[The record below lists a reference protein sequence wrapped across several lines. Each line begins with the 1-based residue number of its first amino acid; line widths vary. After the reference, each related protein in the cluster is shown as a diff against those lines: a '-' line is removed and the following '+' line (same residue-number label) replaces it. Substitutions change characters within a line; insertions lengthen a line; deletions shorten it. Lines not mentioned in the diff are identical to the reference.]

1 MTEIPRIGVNSIGIE
16 SVRTY
21 IINAP
26 KIDTPNVPVV
36 VPMGFPVVNIPGCVE
51 ARRSNENENL
61 VTNDPDGNLIL
72 CDAQYPSYDAM
83 NYVPEEL
90 IYTEESEPQRY
101 EQPETPPAPEVPKA
115 KPQDCPPDGAPEV
128 GTKVEEGTK
137 QIIKYELVGNRCVTR
152 YKKLNVQQQI
162 IDAIPTVPQVIK
174 TGSITLVA
182 TTAALSTP
190 LLLRAVKPIIKQVV
204 NKVKKILGKKAERP
218 NLSERR
224 TISYRE
230 KRGLPPLKNKVKSKK
245 ERKSGPQTTR

>member
-16 SVRTY
+16 PVRTY

-26 KIDTPNVPVV
+26 TINTPNVPVV
-36 VPMGFPVVNIPGCVE
+36 IPMGFPVVNIPGCVE
-51 ARRSNENENL
+51 ARRSYENENL

-83 NYVPEEL
+83 NFVPEEL
-90 IYTEESEPQRY
+90 IYTEREETQRY
-101 EQPETPPAPEVPKA
+101 EEPETLPAPEVPKA
-115 KPQDCPPDGAPEV
+115 ASEACPPDGALEV

-162 IDAIPTVPQVIK
+162 IDAIPTVPQVVK
-174 TGSITLVA
+174 TGGITLVA

-190 LLLRAVKPIIKQVV
+190 LLLKAVKPIIKQIV
-204 NKVKKILGKKAERP
+204 NKVKKALGKKVKRP
-218 NLSERR
+218 NLSEKR
-224 TISYRE
+224 TTAYRE
-230 KRGLPPLKNKVKSKK
+230 KRGLPPVKEKK
-245 ERKSGPQTTR
+245 

>member
-26 KIDTPNVPVV
+26 KINTPNVPVV

-83 NYVPEEL
+83 NFVPEEL
-90 IYTEESEPQRY
+90 IYIEESKPQRY

-162 IDAIPTVPQVIK
+162 IDAIPTVPQVVK
-174 TGSITLVA
+174 TGGITLVA

-190 LLLRAVKPIIKQVV
+190 LLLKAVKPIIKQIV
-204 NKVKKILGKKAERP
+204 NRVKKILGKKVERP

-230 KRGLPPLKNKVKSKK
+230 KRGLPPLKKK
-245 ERKSGPQTTR
+245 KKKK

>member
-1 MTEIPRIGVNSIGIE
+1 LTEIPRIGVDPIRIE
-16 SVRTY
+16 PVRTY

-26 KIDTPNVPVV
+26 AINTPNVPVAL
-36 VPMGFPVVNIPGCVE
+36 PMGFPVVNIPGCIE
-51 ARRSNENENL
+51 TRRSYENENL
-61 VTNDPDGNLIL
+61 VNNDPDGNLVL

-90 IYTEESEPQRY
+90 IYTEEAKPQRY

-115 KPQDCPPDGAPEV
+115 ELEACPPDGAPEV

-162 IDAIPTVPQVIK
+162 IDAIPTVPQIVK

-182 TTAALSTP
+182 TSVALSSP
-190 LLLRAVKPIIKQVV
+190 ILLKAVKPILQQVIK
-204 NKVKKILGKKAERP
+204 KIKKILGKKVERP

-224 TISYRE
+224 TNAYRE
-230 KRGLPPLKNKVKSKK
+230 KRGLPTLKKK
-245 ERKSGPQTTR
+245 KK

>member
-1 MTEIPRIGVNSIGIE
+1 MTEIPKIGVNSIGIE

-26 KIDTPNVPVV
+26 AINTPNVPVV
-36 VPMGFPVVNIPGCVE
+36 IPMGFPVVNIPGCVK

-61 VTNDPDGNLIL
+61 VNNDPDGNLIL

-90 IYTEESEPQRY
+90 IYIEESKPQRY

-115 KPQDCPPDGAPEV
+115 ALEACPPDGAPEV

-137 QIIKYELVGNRCVTR
+137 EIIKYELVGNRCVTR
-152 YKKLNVQQQI
+152 YKNLNVQQQI
-162 IDAIPTVPQVIK
+162 IDAIPTVPQVVK
-174 TGSITLVA
+174 TGGITLVA

-190 LLLRAVKPIIKQVV
+190 LLLRAVKPIIKQIV
-204 NKVKKILGKKAERP
+204 NRVKKILGKKVERP

-224 TISYRE
+224 TNAYRE
-230 KRGLPPLKNKVKSKK
+230 KRGLPTLKKK
-245 ERKSGPQTTR
+245 KK

>member
-16 SVRTY
+16 PVRTY

-26 KIDTPNVPVV
+26 RINTPNVPVV

-83 NYVPEEL
+83 NFVPEEL
-90 IYTEESEPQRY
+90 IYTEREETQRY
-101 EQPETPPAPEVPKA
+101 EEPETLPAPEVPKA
-115 KPQDCPPDGAPEV
+115 ALEACPPDGAPEV

-162 IDAIPTVPQVIK
+162 IDAIPTVPQIVK

-190 LLLRAVKPIIKQVV
+190 VLLKLVKPVIQRVVKQ
-204 NKVKKILGKKAERP
+204 VKKILGKKVERP
-218 NLSERR
+218 NLAERR

-230 KRGLPPLKNKVKSKK
+230 KRGLPPLKKK
-245 ERKSGPQTTR
+245 KKK

>member
-26 KIDTPNVPVV
+26 KINTPNVPVV

-83 NYVPEEL
+83 NFVPEEL
-90 IYTEESEPQRY
+90 IYIEESKPQRY

-162 IDAIPTVPQVIK
+162 IDAIPTVPQVVR
-174 TGSITLVA
+174 TGGITLVA

-190 LLLRAVKPIIKQVV
+190 LLLKAVKPIIKQIV
-204 NKVKKILGKKAERP
+204 NRVKKILGKKVERP

-230 KRGLPPLKNKVKSKK
+230 KRGLPPLKKK
-245 ERKSGPQTTR
+245 KKKK

>member
-1 MTEIPRIGVNSIGIE
+1 MTEIPRIGVDPIRIE
-16 SVRTY
+16 PVRTY

-26 KIDTPNVPVV
+26 TISTPNVPVAL
-36 VPMGFPVVNIPGCVE
+36 PMGFPVVNIPGCIE
-51 ARRSNENENL
+51 ARRSSENENL
-61 VTNDPDGNLIL
+61 VTNDPDGNLVL

-90 IYTEESEPQRY
+90 IYIEESKPQRY

-115 KPQDCPPDGAPEV
+115 TPQACPPDGAPEV

-137 QIIKYELVGNRCVTR
+137 EIIKYELVGNRCVTR
-152 YKKLNVQQQI
+152 YKNLNVQQQI

-174 TGSITLVA
+174 TGTITLVA

-190 LLLRAVKPIIKQVV
+190 LLLKAVKPIIKQIV
-204 NKVKKILGKKAERP
+204 NRVKKILGKKVERP

-224 TISYRE
+224 TNAYRE
-230 KRGLPPLKNKVKSKK
+230 KRGLPTLKKK
-245 ERKSGPQTTR
+245 KK

>member
-16 SVRTY
+16 PVRTY

-26 KIDTPNVPVV
+26 KINTPNVPVV

-83 NYVPEEL
+83 NFVPEEL
-90 IYTEESEPQRY
+90 IYTEREETQRY
-101 EQPETPPAPEVPKA
+101 EEPETLPAPEVPKA
-115 KPQDCPPDGAPEV
+115 ALEACPPEGAPEV

-162 IDAIPTVPQVIK
+162 IDAIPTVPQIVK

-190 LLLRAVKPIIKQVV
+190 VLLKLVKPVIQRVVKQ
-204 NKVKKILGKKAERP
+204 VKKILGKKVERP

-224 TISYRE
+224 TITYRE
-230 KRGLPPLKNKVKSKK
+230 KRGLPPLKKK
-245 ERKSGPQTTR
+245 K

>member
-16 SVRTY
+16 PVRTY
-21 IINAP
+21 ILNAP
-26 KIDTPNVPVV
+26 KINTPNVPVV

-83 NYVPEEL
+83 NFVPEEL
-90 IYTEESEPQRY
+90 IYTEESKPQRY

-162 IDAIPTVPQVIK
+162 IDAIPTVPQVVK
-174 TGSITLVA
+174 TGGITLVA

-190 LLLRAVKPIIKQVV
+190 LLLKAVKPIIKQIV
-204 NKVKKILGKKAERP
+204 NRVKKALGKKVKRP

-230 KRGLPPLKNKVKSKK
+230 KRGLPPLKKK
-245 ERKSGPQTTR
+245 KKK

>member
-1 MTEIPRIGVNSIGIE
+1 LTEIPRIGVNSIGIE
-16 SVRTY
+16 PVRTY

-36 VPMGFPVVNIPGCVE
+36 LPIGFPVVNIPGCVK

-83 NYVPEEL
+83 NFVPEEL
-90 IYTEESEPQRY
+90 IYTEKEETQRY
-101 EQPETPPAPEVPKA
+101 EEPETLPAPEVPKA
-115 KPQDCPPDGAPEV
+115 ALEACPPDGAPEV

-137 QIIKYELVGNRCVTR
+137 QIIKYELVGRRCVTR

-162 IDAIPTVPQVIK
+162 IDAIPTVPQVVK
-174 TGSITLVA
+174 TGGITLVA

-190 LLLRAVKPIIKQVV
+190 LLLRAVKPIIKQIV
-204 NKVKKILGKKAERP
+204 NRVKKILGKKVERP
-218 NLSERR
+218 NLSEKR
-224 TISYRE
+224 TNSYRE
-230 KRGLPPLKNKVKSKK
+230 KRGLPPLKKK
-245 ERKSGPQTTR
+245 KKK

>member
-1 MTEIPRIGVNSIGIE
+1 MTEIPKIGVNSIGIE

-26 KIDTPNVPVV
+26 AINTPNVPVV
-36 VPMGFPVVNIPGCVE
+36 IPMGFPVVNIPGCVK

-61 VTNDPDGNLIL
+61 VNNDPDGNLIL

-90 IYTEESEPQRY
+90 IYIEESKPHRY

-115 KPQDCPPDGAPEV
+115 ALEACPPDGAPEV

-137 QIIKYELVGNRCVTR
+137 EIIKYELVGNRCVTR
-152 YKKLNVQQQI
+152 YKNLNVQQQI
-162 IDAIPTVPQVIK
+162 IDAIPTVPQVVK
-174 TGSITLVA
+174 TGGITLVA

-190 LLLRAVKPIIKQVV
+190 LLLRAVKPIIKQIV
-204 NKVKKILGKKAERP
+204 NRVKKILGKKVERP

-224 TISYRE
+224 TNAYRE
-230 KRGLPPLKNKVKSKK
+230 KRGLPTLKKK
-245 ERKSGPQTTR
+245 K